1 MWHILAIRSSLSF
14 PPVPNE
20 RTPAVLLVLFLP
32 PNTAAAASVCP
43 AMIGGAR
50 SAKSPRDQAYIY
62 FACFEGRTA
71 GGC

>member
-1 MWHILAIRSSLSF
+1 LS
-14 PPVPNE
+14 
-20 RTPAVLLVLFLP
+20 
-32 PNTAAAASVCP
+32 PNTTAAAAAAAAATAATAASVCP

-62 FACFEGRTA
+62 FACFEGRAA